1 MNTEN
6 IKGIIVPIITPV
18 DQDEN
23 IDEQK
28 LREQVD
34 RVIDGGVSGILAF
47 GSNGEFYMFDY
58 EETKFG
64 LEIIVD
70 QTKKRVPVFLG
81 IGDIPTKRC
90 VRLAKMAQKVGAD
103 GISILQPM
111 FLKPTEEELYA
122 HIKTNADAVPNLPVL
137 LYNNPGRTGYNMS
150 VNLVNRLAHEV
161 ENIVGMK
168 DSSGDM
174 TLLSEYIRVTRDVD
188 FKVMSGKD
196 TLLFAGLC
204 VGTVGGVCSIANV
217 IPELI
222 CGIYDKFVAGDFEG
236 AREDQFRLNPI
247 RLSQDLASFPV
258 ATKDMCNMLGM
269 EVGKPVRPSLPST
282 GNVYEA
288 MYKELDKAG
297 FIKD

>member
-122 HIKTNADAVPNLPVL
+122 HIKTIADAVPNLPVL